1 MAARWPPPFF
11 PSIQEAGKQ
20 CNKKLNDLNLEPVKG
35 SRTSAKENAPA
46 NRGASQ
52 PYLKLSFVM
61 LRVILPFC
69 TVHISIPSLAVS
81 VKSTVHWE

>member
-1 MAARWPPPFF
+1 MAARWPPPSF
-11 PSIQEAGKQ
+11 PSIQEDGKQ
-20 CNKKLNDLNLEPVKG
+20 CNEKLNDLNLESVKG
-35 SRTSAKENAPA
+35 GKTSEKEKAPA

-69 TVHISIPSLAVS
+69 TVHISIPSLVTMENT
-81 VKSTVHWE
+81 TVGDL